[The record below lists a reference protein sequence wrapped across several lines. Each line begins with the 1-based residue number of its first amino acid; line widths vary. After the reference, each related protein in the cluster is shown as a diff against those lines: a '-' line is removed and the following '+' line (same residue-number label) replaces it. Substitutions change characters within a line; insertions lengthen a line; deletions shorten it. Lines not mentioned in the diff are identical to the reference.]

1 MSAVELDLIKP
12 DDFHHHFRDGDA
24 LPALVPLV
32 AKRFRRAVR
41 MFVVGWSVGRAW
53 GSVRSLVAYPPPFV
67 LHHPPRSPCPTS
79 SRP

>member
-41 MFVVGWSVGRAW
+41 RIVLWGAGVGLLRLPC
-53 GSVRSLVAYPPPFV
+53 SVRI
-67 LHHPPRSPCPTS
+67 
-79 SRP
+79 

>member
-41 MFVVGWSVGRAW
+41 SIFNLAGR
-53 GSVRSLVAYPPPFV
+53 GGL
-67 LHHPPRSPCPTS
+67 PTS
-79 SRP
+79 VLTY

>member
-1 MSAVELDLIKP
+1 MSAVMDLIKP

-41 MFVVGWSVGRAW
+41 QLPNL
-53 GSVRSLVAYPPPFV
+53 VRRGVPGFPYLFSLA
-67 LHHPPRSPCPTS
+67 LSITHDRSPCPT
-79 SRP
+79 